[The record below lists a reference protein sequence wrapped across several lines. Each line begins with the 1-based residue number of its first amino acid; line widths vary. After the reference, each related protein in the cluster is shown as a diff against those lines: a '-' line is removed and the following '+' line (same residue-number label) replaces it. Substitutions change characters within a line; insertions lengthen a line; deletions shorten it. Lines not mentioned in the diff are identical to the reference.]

1 MLCTLTLFTSCDKD
15 TDDEVYQYRYGLTS
29 SINDQYE
36 EIETIERA
44 YCDAYKNAGLK
55 FVAYPNANSRTRLRD
70 YSFKTIRILALN
82 LLIWFNILMNRWNY
96 IINILI

>member
-1 MLCTLTLFTSCDKD
+1 MNLLTKLSISFLIILCTLTLFTSCDED
-15 TDDEVYQYRYGLTS
+15 TDDEVYQYRDGLTS

-55 FVAYPNANSRTRLRD
+55 FGNYVFALGTSKDNQL
-70 YSFKTIRILALN
+70 SF
-82 LLIWFNILMNRWNY
+82 
-96 IINILI
+96 